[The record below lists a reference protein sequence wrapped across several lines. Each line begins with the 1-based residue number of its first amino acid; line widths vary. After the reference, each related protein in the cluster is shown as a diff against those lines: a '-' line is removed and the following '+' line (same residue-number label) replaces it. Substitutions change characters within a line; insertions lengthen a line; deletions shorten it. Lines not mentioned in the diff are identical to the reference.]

1 MSFEDEWAGIKAEAA
16 KQQESHMR
24 LNQLD
29 DGNGGR
35 GIPQKKLKVTASVLR
50 NKAGK
55 VDHVSTGFAKADNE
69 TMTET
74 GQVKASLKGFD
85 SAAAFATFQER
96 WRSQMR
102 YAQGLLSQ
110 GLAGPLRDAATHFEV
125 TDKGIGDQIGR
136 EGKKRDGGQDKVAR

>member
-1 MSFEDEWAGIKAEAA
+1 MAFEDEWADIKAEAA
-16 KQQESHMR
+16 KQQESHVR

-85 SAAAFATFQER
+85 CAAAFATFQER
-96 WRSQMR
+96 WGAQMR

-125 TDKGIGDQIGR
+125 TDKGVGDGLDR
-136 EGKKRDGGQDKVAR
+136 GKKQGGGQDKVAR